1 MSEETP
7 RQDPSVKIAA
17 VFATMNRSATALA
30 CIRSLANQT
39 RTPELVVV
47 ADNAKDGHTALELKT
62 LTGLPFDL
70 ITLSLPENLG
80 NAGGVDSA
88 MEVAFAQGADGVW
101 ILDDD
106 SWPRPNAL
114 DAMLVEKWDPQ
125 VVRHPLQIDPRTS
138 LFTWPLQVDNG
149 LGGWRLVDTIEDM
162 PDGDSIRSRIIWTG
176 ALLPREVW
184 RAVGPVNREL
194 FIRGEDEEYPWRF
207 EQAGY
212 SQRAVKG
219 AIMDHP
225 GPENL
230 MNWSF
235 CGKSFYFER
244 GLNDW
249 KLYYKIRN
257 MVWLK
262 KRQSGLIKAFGMAL
276 TYAIAVWLIDGAHR
290 LSLVR
295 EAIYD
300 GFKGRLGK
308 WLRHPS

>member
-1 MSEETP
+1 MTEVTP
-7 RQDPSVKIAA
+7 QPASALKIAA
-17 VFATMNRSATALA
+17 VFATMNRSATAVA
-30 CIRSLANQT
+30 CIHSLANQS
-39 RTPELVVV
+39 RPPELVVV
-47 ADNAKDGHTALELKT
+47 ADNATDGNTAAELKT
-62 LTGLPFDL
+62 LIGLPFDL
-70 ITLSLPENLG
+70 ITLALPQNLG
-80 NAGGVDSA
+80 NAGGVDAA
-88 MEVAFAQGADGVW
+88 METAFAQGVDAVW

-114 DAMLVEKWDPQ
+114 LAILEKKWDPR
-125 VVRHPLQIDPRTS
+125 VVRHPLQIDPRTGR
-138 LFTWPLQVDNG
+138 FTWPLQVDNG
-149 LGGWRLVDTIEDM
+149 SGGWRLVDTIEEM
-162 PDGDSIRSRIIWTG
+162 PSGDYIRSRIIWTG

-184 RAVGPVNREL
+184 QDIGPVNREL

-212 SQRAVKG
+212 GQEAVTG

-244 GLNDW
+244 GLSDW

-262 KRQSGLIKAFGMAL
+262 QRQSGLIKACGMAI
-276 TYAIAVWLIDGAHR
+276 TYAIAVALIDGAHR
-290 LSLVR
+290 VTLVW
-295 EAIYD
+295 EAIFD

-308 WLRHPS
+308 WARHPA